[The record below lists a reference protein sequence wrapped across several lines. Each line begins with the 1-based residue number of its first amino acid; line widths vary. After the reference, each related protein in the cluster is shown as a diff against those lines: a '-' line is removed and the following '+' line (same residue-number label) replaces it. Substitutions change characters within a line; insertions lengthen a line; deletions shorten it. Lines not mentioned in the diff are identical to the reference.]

1 MTFCIQK
8 VNESYSSTKCTI
20 DSCRSFQLHP
30 LKNVLTF
37 LKYAL
42 LLDMTSSSNFGL
54 KLVDLIIVGFD
65 RYGHTDTNTNMVI
78 TINSKPTLILPSKS
92 D

>member
-1 MTFCIQK
+1 MILNMHMAHT
-8 VNESYSSTKCTI
+8 
-20 DSCRSFQLHP
+20 
-30 LKNVLTF
+30 NVLTF

>member
-1 MTFCIQK
+1 
-8 VNESYSSTKCTI
+8 
-20 DSCRSFQLHP
+20 
-30 LKNVLTF
+30 
-37 LKYAL
+37 
-42 LLDMTSSSNFGL
+42 MTSSSNFGL